1 MTSAFWHHL
10 SSLPYQF
17 STFGDLR
24 VDSPP
29 KAIIHD
35 LASEWKVSSECH
47 VHHEA
52 LWTAKLG
59 KDETIS
65 RAFPHPCETFLL
77 FRQVCFAIV
86 F

>member
-1 MTSAFWHHL
+1 M
-10 SSLPYQF
+10 
-17 STFGDLR
+17 
-24 VDSPP
+24 DSPP

-47 VHHEA
+47 VQHEA

-59 KDETIS
+59 KDQTIP

-77 FRQVCFAIV
+77 FR
-86 F
+86 